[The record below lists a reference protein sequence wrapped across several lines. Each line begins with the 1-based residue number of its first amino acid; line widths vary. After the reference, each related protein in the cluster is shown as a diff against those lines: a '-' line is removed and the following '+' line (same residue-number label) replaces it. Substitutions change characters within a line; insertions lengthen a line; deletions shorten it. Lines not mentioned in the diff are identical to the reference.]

1 MYFRHFEKS
10 KLDKIHF
17 KSLKH
22 VCKTKNSIHSTNLF
36 EFTLKWVILTSFCF
50 FFFFLQTLFVALIGM
65 YFAYFVAAMVSIIVK
80 RR

>member
-1 MYFRHFEKS
+1 MSYINFF
-10 KLDKIHF
+10 L
-17 KSLKH
+17 L
-22 VCKTKNSIHSTNLF
+22 
-36 EFTLKWVILTSFCF
+36 